1 MLTLAVRLQN
11 RCQPSCLWP
20 ARQASYC
27 CHGSCIAS
35 TLCFFCLQQ
44 VTNSC
49 QSPSPS
55 YQAYSPVPPVSLS
68 CLFVC
73 GLLCFVCFLPCPCV
87 PPPSVSLLRHN
98 RRHYRL
104 FFFFPVNKHNNN
116 NLSSL
121 SLLSTLSF
129 HTLCLFFSL
138 CRILITSPL
147 SLHSFVLVL
156 LLLFLPISPPPHPK
170 LIRLTVLVLNTSSLT
185 TYF

>member
-104 FFFFPVNKHNNN
+104 FF
-116 NLSSL
+116 SSL
-121 SLLSTLSF
+121 STNTITTTCPRSLFCLPCLFILSVCSF
-129 HTLCLFFSL
+129 HYVASL
-138 CRILITSPL
+138 LPVRFPSTV
-147 SLHSFVLVL
+147 SFW
-156 LLLFLPISPPPHPK
+156 SY
-170 LIRLTVLVLNTSSLT
+170 SSCSSQ
-185 TYF
+185 